1 MKLTIDWG
9 NPKAFS
15 ETFTWIQWIQWM
27 FVVCSAFHHRFS
39 TPGDFS
45 TAMQRWADGDATHDA
60 GARSIAEVVKA
71 ARAMTGKPAKASDEE
86 PVLSCQS
93 LQ

>member
-1 MKLTIDWG
+1 MV
-9 NPKAFS
+9 
-15 ETFTWIQWIQWM
+15 
-27 FVVCSAFHHRFS
+27 VVCSAFHHRFPI
-39 TPGDFS
+39 TGCDFS

-71 ARAMTGKPAKASDEE
+71 ARAMTGKPALASDEE